1 MSFTNEDVRIKIVQL
16 LRLRPEQV
24 SPESVLRTLVRDSF
38 ALVELVITLQQ
49 HFDIVLR
56 QQDLDGIATI
66 DDLARTVV
74 SKQA

>member
-1 MSFTNEDVRIKIVQL
+1 MPFTNEDVRIKIVQL

-66 DDLARTVV
+66 DDLTRTVV
-74 SKQA
+74 SKQT